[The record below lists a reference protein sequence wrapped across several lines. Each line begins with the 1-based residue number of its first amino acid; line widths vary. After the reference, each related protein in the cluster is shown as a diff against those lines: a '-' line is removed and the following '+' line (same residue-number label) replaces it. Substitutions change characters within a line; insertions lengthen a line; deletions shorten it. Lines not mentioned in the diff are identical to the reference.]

1 MITVEIIESNLA
13 FFDAYELS
21 DQLSYPE
28 FQEISQNMEDG
39 EYVKFEL
46 YEEGTSFY
54 RGNFKKEANDQ
65 TVTDDIF
72 SVLKSYQKQKKLKR
86 KQRKEIETKIK
97 QALLVEKKEIVKP
110 TSKSEGDYR
119 SRKYRKSTHTD
130 FQSKLMLCFVTVIIV
145 IGVGFTGYSLLK
157 KESGASSNQTVY
169 LQLLEQKQYLSAVE
183 SFPEKREQIEMM
195 ILEEII
201 RSKGETEQLE
211 QYLTI
216 VKEQNKG
223 AE

>member
-1 MITVEIIESNLA
+1 MIKVEIIESNLA

-28 FQEISQNMEDG
+28 FHEISQNMEDG

-54 RGNFKKEANDQ
+54 RGNFKKEGNNQ

-72 SVLKSYQKQKKLKR
+72 SVLKSYQKQKQLKR

-97 QALLVEKKEIVKP
+97 QALQIEKKEIVK
-110 TSKSEGDYR
+110 SAQKNEGEFR
-119 SRKYRKSTHTD
+119 SQKHRKTANTD
-130 FQSKLMLCFVTVIIV
+130 FQSKLMFCFVAAMLV
-145 IGVGFTGYSLLK
+145 IGVGFTGYSLLE
-157 KESGASSNQTVY
+157 KEGSTPFNQTAY

>member
-1 MITVEIIESNLA
+1 MIKVEIIESNLA

-28 FQEISQNMEDG
+28 FHEISQNMEDG

-54 RGNFKKEANDQ
+54 RGNFKKEGNDQ

-97 QALLVEKKEIVKP
+97 QALQVEKKEIVKP
-110 TSKSEGDYR
+110 TSKSEGNFR
-119 SRKYRKSTHTD
+119 SQKYRKSTHTD
-130 FQSKLMLCFVTVIIV
+130 FQSKLMFCFVTVMIV
-145 IGVGFTGYSLLK
+145 IGVGFSGYSLLE
-157 KESGASSNQTVY
+157 KEGGIPSNQTAY

>member
-1 MITVEIIESNLA
+1 MIKVEIIESNLA
-13 FFDAYELS
+13 FFETYELS

-28 FQEISQNMEDG
+28 FHEISQNMEDG

-46 YEEGTSFY
+46 YEEGASFY
-54 RGNFKKEANDQ
+54 RGNFQKEANDQ

-97 QALLVEKKEIVKP
+97 QALQGEKIDIVKP
-110 TSKSEGDYR
+110 TSKGEGDFR
-119 SRKYRKSTHTD
+119 SERHQKSTNTD
-130 FQSKLMLCFVTVIIV
+130 FQSKLMISFVALMIV
-145 IGVGFTGYSLLK
+145 IGIGFTGYSLLE
-157 KESGASSNQTVY
+157 KEGGTPSKQTAY

-183 SFPEKREQIEMM
+183 SFPEKKEQIEMM

-211 QYLTI
+211 QYLAI
-216 VKEQNKG
+216 MKEQNKG

>member
-1 MITVEIIESNLA
+1 MIKVEIIESNLA

-21 DQLSYPE
+21 GQLSYPE
-28 FQEISQNMEDG
+28 FHEISQNMEDG

-46 YEEGTSFY
+46 YEEGTLFY
-54 RGNFKKEANDQ
+54 RGNFKKERNNQ

-86 KQRKEIETKIK
+86 KQRKEIETKIN
-97 QALLVEKKEIVKP
+97 QALQVEKKDIVKS
-110 TSKSEGDYR
+110 TLKSEGGFR
-119 SRKYRKSTHTD
+119 SQKHQKSVNTE
-130 FQSKLMLCFVTVIIV
+130 FQLRLMICFVAVITVIV
-145 IGVGFTGYSLLK
+145 VGFVGYSLLE
-157 KESGASSNQTVY
+157 KENDTPSNQTAY

-201 RSKGETEQLE
+201 QSKGETEQLE

-216 VKEQNKG
+216 VKEQNEG
-223 AE
+223 VE

>member
-1 MITVEIIESNLA
+1 MIKVEIIESNLA

-28 FQEISQNMEDG
+28 FHEISQNMEDG

-46 YEEGTSFY
+46 YEEGISFY
-54 RGNFKKEANDQ
+54 RGNFKKEGNNQ

-97 QALLVEKKEIVKP
+97 QALQVEKKEIVKP
-110 TSKSEGDYR
+110 TSKSEGDFR
-119 SRKYRKSTHTD
+119 SQKHQKPANTD
-130 FQSKLMLCFVTVIIV
+130 FQSRLMICFITVIIV
-145 IGVGFTGYSLLK
+145 IGAGFTGYSLFE
-157 KESGASSNQTVY
+157 KEGGIPSNETVY
-169 LQLLEQKQYLSAVE
+169 LQLLEQKQYLLTVE
-183 SFPEKREQIEMM
+183 SFPEKRGQIEMM

-216 VKEQNKG
+216 VREQNKG

>member
-1 MITVEIIESNLA
+1 MIKVEIIESNLA
-13 FFDAYELS
+13 FFETYELS
-21 DQLSYPE
+21 DQLSYSE
-28 FQEISQNMEDG
+28 FHELSQNMEAE

-46 YEEGTSFY
+46 YEDETSFY
-54 RGNFKKEANDQ
+54 RGNFKKEANEQ

-97 QALLVEKKEIVKP
+97 QALQIEKKEIVKP
-110 TSKSEGDYR
+110 ALNSEEVFR
-119 SRKYRKSTHTD
+119 SQKHRKSTNTD
-130 FQSKLMLCFVTVIIV
+130 FQSKLMICFIAVIIV
-145 IGVGFTGYSLLK
+145 IGMSFTGYLLLE
-157 KESGASSNQTVY
+157 KESGTPSNQTAY

-183 SFPEKREQIEMM
+183 SFPEKREQIEM
-195 ILEEII
+195 ILLEEII